1 MFFCPICL
9 WLFRCSTV
17 FTLQSYHNR
26 TKPPE
31 TTANKFSSTFARA
44 GAQRQSLPSCAEEAF
59 VLHLFPRVLFCFSS
73 KPRSGFMFSQA
84 SACNIGVRWRLH
96 YSFFPLLSR
105 HAKTHMLSERG
116 KTTRAVAK
124 RPKEAPRSAHTHS
137 YDGRRLTGVV
147 VSLAKR

>member
-26 TKPPE
+26 TKPKQRPINFHQRLPGPARN
-31 TTANKFSSTFARA
+31 ANHCHHVQKKLSYCIFFPGRCFVFPPNPGQGLCFPKHRHVILAHA
-44 GAQRQSLPSCAEEAF
+44 GASITL
-59 VLHLFPRVLFCFSS
+59 
-73 KPRSGFMFSQA
+73 
-84 SACNIGVRWRLH
+84 
-96 YSFFPLLSR
+96 FFPLLSR

-116 KTTRAVAK
+116 KTTRVVAK

-137 YDGRRLTGVV
+137 HDGRRLTGVV